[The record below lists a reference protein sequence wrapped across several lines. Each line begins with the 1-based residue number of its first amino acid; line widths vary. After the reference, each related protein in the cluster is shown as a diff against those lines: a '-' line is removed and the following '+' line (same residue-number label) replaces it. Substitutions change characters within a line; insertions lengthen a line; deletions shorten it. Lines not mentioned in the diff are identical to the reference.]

1 MLHQNNSFYIRRE
14 LCGVQSKSSVKTPVW
29 TGDGGDRE
37 GNCPTVQS
45 QHFQPHCWKKSTTT
59 QSNHHCASTKLCD
72 FSILSISWKNCTS
85 CTPCTHCC
93 CARWR
98 RQPTGCPSLKISP
111 PLSSCGIFP
120 RERIFCYWLI
130 LNKQSLELASL
141 CWCNRHS
148 FGV

>member
-1 MLHQNNSFYIRRE
+1 MLHQNNSFYVRGE
-14 LCGVQSKSSVKTPVW
+14 LCGVQSSVKRPVW
-29 TGDGGDRE
+29 AGEAGLGE

-59 QSNHHCASTKLCD
+59 KSNHHCASTKLCD

-98 RQPTGCPSLKISP
+98 RQLTGCPSLKISP